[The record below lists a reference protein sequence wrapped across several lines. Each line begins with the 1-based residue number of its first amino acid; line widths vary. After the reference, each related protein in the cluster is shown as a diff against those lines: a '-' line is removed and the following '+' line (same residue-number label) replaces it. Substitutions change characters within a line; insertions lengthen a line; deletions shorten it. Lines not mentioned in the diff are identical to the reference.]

1 MNSVM
6 MGTSSQMMVVPSL
19 AKSNNSHSVAMV
31 SVTTV
36 KSVMMAIH
44 ATTMDVP
51 ISAST
56 RGDTVEIAPSK
67 LLFEN
72 NVMTETQRTEMV
84 VPERVPSNPLLD
96 VETASS
102 IRRLSNVTM
111 AQSTPILLLL
121 VAPTVSHHVVGTSS
135 SISTKPVMMAIR
147 KMEMDAQLSV
157 SSNVQQHQNPT
168 QLFLPLN
175 PIFAYTEL
183 QKLKSRKF
191 HLLPIS
197 QQVLASSSSSSLE
210 QRQGS
215 VLRGGFYSKIH

>member
-1 MNSVM
+1 M

-36 KSVMMAIH
+36 KSVMMAILE
-44 ATTMDVP
+44 TTMDVP

-72 NVMTETQRTEMV
+72 SVMMVIQRTEMDA
-84 VPERVPSNPLLD
+84 PELAPSKQLPH
-96 VETASS
+96 VEMASS
-102 IRRLSNVTM
+102 IQKLSSVTM
-111 AQSTPILLLL
+111 AQSTPTLLLL
-121 VAPTVSHHVVGTSS
+121 VVPTVSLLVVGTSS
-135 SISTKPVMMAIR
+135 SISMRPVMMVTR
-147 KMEMDAQLSV
+147 KMEMAAQLSV

-210 QRQGS
+210 LQQGS
-215 VLRGGFYSKIH
+215 VLRGGFYGKIH